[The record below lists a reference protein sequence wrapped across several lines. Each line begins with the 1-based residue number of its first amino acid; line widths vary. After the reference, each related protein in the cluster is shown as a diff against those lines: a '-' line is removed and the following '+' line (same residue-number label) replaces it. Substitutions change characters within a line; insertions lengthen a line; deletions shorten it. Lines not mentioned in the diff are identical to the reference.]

1 MKTILPWI
9 LVIAFA
15 ASAGALYFSNS
26 NKTAELA
33 KAQEQVAQV
42 DTLRG
47 QVDELQKQATSQND
61 QIASMQKDNQ
71 ELLRLRNQVRQVTD
85 EKAQLIKQMQAA
97 QSQADRSSAEVQQV
111 QAQTAQKANAI
122 AEQRIMQMKQD
133 QAVLNTCINN
143 LRMIDGAKQQWAL
156 EHQRTPDSVPS
167 GPELAPYFPNNM
179 IPQCPGGGRYS
190 FNAVSTVPTCTIA
203 GHALPVK

>member
-9 LVIAFA
+9 LVVAFG

-33 KAQEQVAQV
+33 RAQEQVAQV

-47 QVDELQKQATSQND
+47 QVEELQKQAASQND
-61 QIASMQKDNQ
+61 QIAAMQKDNQ
-71 ELLRLRNQVRQVTD
+71 ELLRLRNQVRQLTD
-85 EKAQLIKQMQAA
+85 EKAQLLKQMQMA
-97 QSQADRSSAEVQQV
+97 QSQADRSAAQVQQV
-111 QAQTAQKANAI
+111 QAQTAQSANAI
-122 AEQRIMQMKQD
+122 AEQRILQMKQNE
-133 QAVLNTCINN
+133 AVLNTCINN

-167 GPELAPYFPNNM
+167 GPELAPYFPNNL

-190 FNAVSTVPTCTIA
+190 FNAVSNAPTCSIP
-203 GHALPVK
+203 GHVLH

>member
-9 LVIAFA
+9 LVVAFG

-47 QVDELQKQATSQND
+47 QVDELQKQAASQND
-61 QIASMQKDNQ
+61 QIAAMQKDNQ
-71 ELLRLRNQVRQVTD
+71 ELLRLRNQVRQLTD
-85 EKAQLIKQMQAA
+85 EKAQLVKQAQMA
-97 QSQADRSSAEVQQV
+97 QSQADRSAAQIQQV
-111 QAQTAQKANAI
+111 QAQTAQSANAI
-122 AEQRIMQMKQD
+122 AEQRILQMKQNE
-133 QAVLNTCINN
+133 AVVNTCINN

-167 GPELAPYFPNNM
+167 GPELAPYFPNNL

-190 FNAVSTVPTCTIA
+190 FNAVSNAPTCTMP
-203 GHALPVK
+203 GHVLH